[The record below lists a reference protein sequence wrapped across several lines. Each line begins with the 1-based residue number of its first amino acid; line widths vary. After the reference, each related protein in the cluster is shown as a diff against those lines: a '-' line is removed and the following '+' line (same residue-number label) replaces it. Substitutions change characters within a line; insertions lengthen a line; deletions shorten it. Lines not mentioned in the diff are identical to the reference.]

1 MKKIIIDVSS
11 DAVNN
16 TLNVE
21 VIRRSDDVVVFH
33 DVLEGDFG
41 TAQIDV
47 ENLDA
52 DTRYKIAVWGATTGT
67 IELSISGDIKA
78 PNPIEKE
85 LEETFDKTFFV
96 ETNN

>member
-1 MKKIIIDVSS
+1 MKKIIIDVNS

-33 DVLEGDFG
+33 KLLEGDFG

-52 DTRYKIAVWGATTGT
+52 QTKYKIAVWGATTGK
-67 IELSISGDIKA
+67 IELSISGDIQD
-78 PNPIEKE
+78 PNPIERE
-85 LEETFDKTFFV
+85 LEEALDKTFFV
-96 ETNN
+96 ETNH

>member
-1 MKKIIIDVSS
+1 MKKIIIDANS

-16 TLNVE
+16 TLNIE
-21 VIRRSDDVVVFH
+21 VIRRIDDEVVFK

-41 TAQIDV
+41 TIQIKV

-52 DTRYKIAVWGATTGT
+52 NTKYKIVVWGATTGM
-67 IELSISGDIKA
+67 IQLSISGDIKELS
-78 PNPIEKE
+78 PIEKE